1 MCTTP
6 NIALKSIKLT
16 TKEELVTAL
25 LSLPLFFYNSF
36 KHL

>member
-1 MCTTP
+1 MCITP
-6 NIALKSIKLT
+6 NIALKTIKPT
-16 TKEELVTAL
+16 TEEELVTAL